1 MSGHSFE
8 DAARALET
16 RETLRGSFEI
26 GGESYP
32 LEVREPTLGE
42 LDELETEL
50 GEDAGEEELIRELI
64 GRYLENPDV
73 DAADT
78 GISKLRPLFEG
89 MQAAFQGGDV
99 FDDAEEAMPIEGN
112 GQASISPQ

>member
-1 MSGHSFE
+1 MPGHSFE
-8 DAARALET
+8 DAARALES

-26 GGESYP
+26 GGESFP

-50 GEDAGEEELIRELI
+50 GDDAGEEELVRELVD
-64 GRYLENPDV
+64 RYLEKPEIE
-73 DAADT
+73 ATDT

-89 MQAAFQGGDV
+89 MQDAFQGGDA
-99 FDDAEEAMPIEGN
+99 FDAAEEAMPMEGN
-112 GQASISPQ
+112 GQPSISPQ